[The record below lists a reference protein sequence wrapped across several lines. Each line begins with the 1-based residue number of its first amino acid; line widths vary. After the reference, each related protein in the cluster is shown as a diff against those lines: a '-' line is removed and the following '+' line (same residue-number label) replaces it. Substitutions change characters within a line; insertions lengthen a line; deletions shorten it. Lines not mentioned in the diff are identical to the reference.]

1 MSSVTYDVVLTQ
13 LKPYVGE
20 KMARALIQMHC
31 QAVGVEAGSLAHSDL
46 AALAGR
52 LETALR
58 AFVGSARAA
67 AVVKSIRTQG

>member
-1 MSSVTYDVVLTQ
+1 MSSMTYDVVLAQ
-13 LKPYVGE
+13 LVPYVGE

-31 QAVGVEAGSLAHSDL
+31 QAVGVSAGSLGPSDL
-46 AALAGR
+46 TVLAGR

-67 AVVKSIRTQG
+67 AVVKSIRALG